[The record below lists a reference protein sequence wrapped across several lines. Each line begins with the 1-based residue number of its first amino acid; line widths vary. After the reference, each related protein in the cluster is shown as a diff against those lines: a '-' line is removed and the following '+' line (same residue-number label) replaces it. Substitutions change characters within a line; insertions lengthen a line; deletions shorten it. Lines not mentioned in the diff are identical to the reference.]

1 MVYDLTWVTKQIA
14 VGYAPMSYE
23 ELDYIK
29 NQGVVAI
36 VNLCEEFSDLHEIE
50 EQSGFE
56 VYYLPTTDECAPD
69 MEKMEDALHWLDEA
83 LYLKKKVL
91 IHCRHGQ
98 GRTGTFLS
106 AYLLRRGL
114 ALKYTEKKLK
124 GTRANPTNYSQWKLL
139 RKYSKQQGQLSARPA
154 SIENPNT
161 VDLLPFLHDYEVLL
175 AKADS
180 SKLDISICSQPFELQ
195 LVEAV
200 YVSHW
205 VNSNFSQAMRH
216 EVLERAIQMSALI
229 NNNSD
234 TDIPTDWVCP
244 LFRNGTCLINEQR
257 PLRCRQMKDHDLET
271 EFETET
277 VKLSRDIFFALTGSF
292 PPEGTLRF
300 TIADTVSGRYVQQ
313 YFKVM
318 QQDSRGESR

>member
-1 MVYDLTWVTKQIA
+1 MPYDLTWITKQIA
-14 VGYAPMSYE
+14 VGHAPMSYE
-23 ELDYIK
+23 ELDFIK
-29 NQGVVAI
+29 NEGVVAI

-69 MEKMEDALHWLDEA
+69 MEKMEEALHWLDEA

-114 ALKYTEKKLK
+114 ALKNTEKKLK

-154 SIENPNT
+154 SIENPHT
-161 VDLLPFLHDYEVLL
+161 VDLMPFLHDYETLL
-175 AKADS
+175 AEAGAS
-180 SKLDISICSQPFELQ
+180 ELDTSICRQPFELQ

-200 YVSHW
+200 HVSHYI
-205 VNSNFSQAMRH
+205 NLNFSQAMRH
-216 EVLERAIQMSALI
+216 EALERAIQMSVLLD
-229 NNNSD
+229 NKDNKEKN
-234 TDIPTDWVCP
+234 TDWVCP
-244 LFRNGTCLINEQR
+244 LFKNGICLINEKR
-257 PLRCRQMKDHDLET
+257 PIRCRQINNYGLEK
-271 EFETET
+271 EFESKI
-277 VKLSRDIFFALTGSF
+277 VKFSRDIFFVLTGSF
-292 PPEGTLRF
+292 PPEGALYF
-300 TIADTVSGRYVQQ
+300 SIADIVSGRYVQQ

-318 QQDSRGESR
+318 QDNKGDN

>member
-1 MVYDLTWVTKQIA
+1 MVYNLTWITKQIA

-23 ELDYIK
+23 ELDFIK
-29 NQGVVAI
+29 REGVVAI

-69 MEKMEDALHWLDEA
+69 MEKMEEALQWLDEA

-124 GTRANPTNYSQWKLL
+124 GSRANPTNYSQWKLL
-139 RKYSKQQGQLSARPA
+139 KKYSKQQGQLNARPA

-161 VDLLPFLHDYEVLL
+161 VDLMPFLHDYENLL
-175 AKADS
+175 AKGGS
-180 SKLDISICSQPFELQ
+180 SELDTSICRQPFELQ

-200 YVSHW
+200 HVSHF
-205 VNSNFSQAMRH
+205 VNSSFTQAMRH
-216 EVLERAIQMSALI
+216 DVLERAVQMSALL
-229 NNNSD
+229 NKDAHMENS
-234 TDIPTDWVCP
+234 TDWVCP
-244 LFRNGTCLINEQR
+244 LFNNGTCLIREQR
-257 PLRCRQMKDHDLET
+257 PLRCRQIEDQKVKI
-271 EFETET
+271 EFEAQID
-277 VKLSRDIFFALTGSF
+277 KFSRDIFFVLTGTF
-292 PPEGTLRF
+292 PPEGTMHF

-318 QQDSRGESR
+318 QDSKGGNR